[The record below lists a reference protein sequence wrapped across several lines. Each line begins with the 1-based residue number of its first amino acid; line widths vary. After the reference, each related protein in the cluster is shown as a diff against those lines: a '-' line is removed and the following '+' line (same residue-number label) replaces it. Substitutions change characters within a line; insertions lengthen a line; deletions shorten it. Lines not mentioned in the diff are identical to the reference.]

1 MQMVKTITETCRPIN
16 ELWIELCN
24 FKGEKVYQHVG
35 PIFRIHLNSF
45 QESFACENAHYM
57 HVVACL
63 LTVLNQSITLLM
75 IKPKMCCMQE
85 SFRRHDDTR
94 VASLRV
100 PYILEMWKCNHM
112 FSLQS
117 FCRQQLKLRV
127 CVNMKT
133 GQSVKC
139 IWTIYTYFLKASEQV
154 CKRV

>member
-1 MQMVKTITETCRPIN
+1 
-16 ELWIELCN
+16 
-24 FKGEKVYQHVG
+24 
-35 PIFRIHLNSF
+35 
-45 QESFACENAHYM
+45 M

-117 FCRQQLKLRV
+117 FCMQAAIETEGLCKYEDWPEREMYL
-127 CVNMKT
+127 NY
-133 GQSVKC
+133 
-139 IWTIYTYFLKASEQV
+139 IYILFESK
-154 CKRV
+154 